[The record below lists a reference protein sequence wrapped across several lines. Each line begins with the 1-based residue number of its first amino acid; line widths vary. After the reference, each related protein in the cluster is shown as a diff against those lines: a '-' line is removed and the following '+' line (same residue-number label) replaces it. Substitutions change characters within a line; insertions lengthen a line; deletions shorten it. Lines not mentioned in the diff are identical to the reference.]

1 MNARTVP
8 EWIAPTP
15 DTAIPPRVRIR
26 IWDRA
31 NGHCTICTR
40 KIRAG
45 EAWQADHTVA
55 LINGGENRE
64 QNLRLVCGFCHKS
77 KTAEDVAEK
86 AKTARVRKRHLGI
99 KAPSRF
105 ACSRDSTRRKKVSG
119 EVVDR
124 LTGEP
129 IGRK

>member
-1 MNARTVP
+1 MTARTVE
-8 EWIAPTP
+8 EWIGATP
-15 DTAIPPRVRIR
+15 NTAIPPRVRIR
-26 IWDRA
+26 VWDRA

-64 QNLRLVCGFCHKS
+64 FNLRLVCDGCHKS

-86 AKTARVRKRHLGI
+86 SKTARVRKRHLGI

-105 ACSRDSTRRKKVSG
+105 ACSRSSGMKKKING
-119 EVVDR
+119 TVVPRD
-124 LTGEP
+124 
-129 IGRK
+129 